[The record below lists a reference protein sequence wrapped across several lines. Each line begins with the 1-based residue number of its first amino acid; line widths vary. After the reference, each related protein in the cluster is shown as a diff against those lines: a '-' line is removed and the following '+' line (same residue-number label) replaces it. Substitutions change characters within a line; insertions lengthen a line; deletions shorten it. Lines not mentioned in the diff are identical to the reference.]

1 MRQDI
6 ANFSLTLIGTVHG
19 DPLGQARAMKLLNH
33 LRPELVTVEISP
45 YSLRYRRRHGVRW
58 QRQLAEALAGLP
70 AGAALHLAIRRL
82 TAQVALP
89 FEVRAA
95 RDYSR
100 SCDVPWRPLDLGF
113 LSRRHL
119 PRYGSELLSPANL
132 RALLTTAD
140 GELKD
145 FVARQFRQ
153 ARQALAHPPRRP
165 ISPGASE
172 TLRRERCL
180 ARRLRGLAWRHDR
193 VVHLG
198 GWEHLVAW
206 QDSPGLWGDLADLKP
221 RRMLLDEADRLPA
234 AAGDE
239 KLRNPS
245 GLKSSK
251 LRPLRKS
258 PHLSS

>member
-1 MRQDI
+1 MKKAAIWQEMIND
-6 ANFSLTLIGTVHG
+6 SLILIGTVHG
-19 DPLGQARAMKLLNH
+19 DPRGLARAGKLLNY

-45 YSLRYRRRHGVRW
+45 FSLRYRERHGARW

-70 AGAALHLAIRRL
+70 AGAAMHLAIRRL
-82 TAQVALP
+82 TAQVVLP

-100 SCDVPWRPLDLGF
+100 SCGVPWRPLDLGF

-132 RALLTTAD
+132 RALLITAD

-145 FVARQFRQ
+145 FVDRQFRR
-153 ARQALAHPPRRP
+153 ARQALADAPPRP
-165 ISPGASE
+165 ISSGASE

-180 ARRLRGLAWRHDR
+180 ARRLRGLALRHDR

-206 QDSPGLWGDLADLKP
+206 QDSPGLWDDLADLKP
-221 RRMLLDEADRLPA
+221 QRMLLDEADRLPA
-234 AAGDE
+234 PE
-239 KLRNPS
+239 CEETP
-245 GLKSSK
+245 
-251 LRPLRKS
+251 
-258 PHLSS
+258 

>member
-1 MRQDI
+1 
-6 ANFSLTLIGTVHG
+6 
-19 DPLGQARAMKLLNH
+19 MKLLDY
-33 LRPELVTVEISP
+33 LRPDLVTVEISSF
-45 YSLRYRRRHGVRW
+45 SLRYRLKHGRGW
-58 QRQLAEALAGLP
+58 QFQLTAALAELP

-82 TAQVALP
+82 AAQVALP

-100 SCDVPWRPLDLGF
+100 SCGVPWRPLDLGF

-145 FVARQFRQ
+145 FVAGQFRR
-153 ARQALAHPPRRP
+153 ARQALSQAPRRP
-165 ISPGASE
+165 ISPDAPE
-172 TLRRERCL
+172 TLRRERVL
-180 ARRLRGLAWRHDR
+180 ARRLRGLARRHRR

-206 QDSPGLWGDLADLKP
+206 QDSPSLWRDLADLKP
-221 RRMLLDEADRLPA
+221 QRMLLDEADRLP
-234 AAGDE
+234 D
-239 KLRNPS
+239 L
-245 GLKSSK
+245 
-251 LRPLRKS
+251 
-258 PHLSS
+258 